1 MRRAR
6 SRGSAAAAVGVLL
19 LGSCALRQG
28 QRYSDFIT
36 PAPLGPPEYLVLGF
50 LGGWEPWD
58 NDERWVR
65 KLALKL
71 RAQNLP
77 GVHVETLANSKRKLA
92 LELIEN
98 VYDRDRDGSLDAAER
113 DEVRLILYGH
123 SFGGAAVVKLAR
135 RLQSREI
142 PVLLTVQIDS
152 VGLNDGEIPA
162 NVRAAANLHQPNGW
176 FIKGE
181 TPIRAEDPA
190 KTEILGNIAYDYSD
204 KTVDLSHVGW
214 FKKLFRSAHT
224 KIGNDPD
231 VWAKVEELILDA
243 IEADRARSRRS
254 TEAVKQS

>member
-6 SRGSAAAAVGVLL
+6 RRGSAAVVVGVLL
-19 LGSCALRQG
+19 LGACALRQG

-36 PAPLGPPEYLVLGF
+36 PAPLGPREYLVLGF
-50 LGGWEPWD
+50 LGGWEPW
-58 NDERWVR
+58 NNEKRWVR

-71 RAQNLP
+71 RSQNIP
-77 GVHVETLANSKRKLA
+77 GVHVETLANSERKLA

-98 VYDRDRDGSLDAAER
+98 VFDKDQDGALERAER
-113 DEVRLILYGH
+113 DAVRLILYGH

-135 RLQSREI
+135 RLEDRNI

-152 VGLNDGEIPA
+152 VGLNDGKIPP
-162 NVRAAANLHQPNGW
+162 NVQAAANLYQPNGW

-181 TPIRAEDPA
+181 KPIRAEDPQ
-190 KTEILGNIAYDYSD
+190 KTEILGNFAYDYGE
-204 KTVDLSHVGW
+204 KQVDLSHVGW

-231 VWAKVEELILDA
+231 VWAEVEKLILES
-243 IEADRARSRRS
+243 IEAERARSDES
-254 TEAVKQS
+254 AKL